1 MGLVDL
7 DESPKLVFGRRWQRE
22 SEVVATDVD
31 AKLVDSLRRTQK
43 LKLLRVDRMSVNQ
56 TSNGRNDSYLQTLG
70 RNNYPGEGGIHL
82 TSYD

>member
-56 TSNGRNDSYLQTLG
+56 TSNGRNDSCLQTLG
-70 RNNYPGEGGIHL
+70 RNNYPGEGGIHR